1 MTSGVQTMGAYW
13 ARRYST
19 VIFTFFCA
27 LVVFA
32 AAATEAPAWRSG
44 YALAED
50 QPDYPGITA
59 HFINRVAKD
68 GGVITMYYPET
79 GNAAVDKTVLAVIT
93 KELNNF
99 ERDTGVPSPDETR
112 PERAISSNYIIHRP
126 STTSLGVEF
135 TLCESDGK
143 GFCHKHNLNFSL
155 VDGRLLALE
164 DMFDNPKL
172 ALKLMSDWTRRTLPK
187 EVPNL
192 WSKDLLNEATAP
204 TAKNFYHLLAT
215 SKGLRIV
222 FDIGQVGPMAVGD
235 PELTMPLAKLAQA
248 GPKPEVWGQ
257 QEGTRKTDA
266 PKAAGTPPKPADAA
280 PKPADA
286 APNGLPHPAGLSTPL
301 QTPLLEK
308 MQVSPE
314 HATFLAPAGG
324 SGLNFACVDA
334 GVSIDRCI
342 YVAPEFISL
351 AENANSDFAFVQGQ
365 VSHGAAEGTYVWG
378 LYRTGSGF
386 GSTPPEF
393 VCERCKPGK
402 VIIKK
407 DVITFSKI
415 KQSPFD
421 AQTVDLRFRIADG
434 KLKKIN

>member
-1 MTSGVQTMGAYW
+1 M
-13 ARRYST
+13 
-19 VIFTFFCA
+19 IF
-27 LVVFA
+27 LG
-32 AAATEAPAWRSG
+32 AATEAPAWRSG
-44 YALAED
+44 YAQAD
-50 QPDYPGITA
+50 KQPDYPGIKPY
-59 HFINRVAKD
+59 FIDRVTKD
-68 GGVITMYYPET
+68 GGVITMYLPET
-79 GNAAVDKTVLAVIT
+79 GNAVIDR
-93 KELNNF
+93 KIVSIINKQLFDF
-99 ERDTGVPSPDETR
+99 EKDTGDTPPAETNS
-112 PERAISSNYIIHRP
+112 ERAISSNYIIHRP
-126 STTSLGVEF
+126 STTALGVEF
-135 TLCESDGK
+135 TFCESAGK
-143 GFCHKHNLNFSL
+143 AFCHKHNLNFSL

-164 DMFDNPKL
+164 DMFDNTKL

-187 EVPNL
+187 EVPNA
-192 WSKDLLNEATAP
+192 WSDKSRVYEATAP

-365 VSHGAAEGTYVWG
+365 VSHGAAEATYVWG
-378 LYRTGSGF
+378 LYRTATGF

-393 VCERCKPGK
+393 VCERCKPEK
-402 VIIKK
+402 IIIKK
-407 DVITFSKI
+407 DQITFLKI
-415 KQSPFD
+415 RQSPFD
-421 AQTVDLRFRIADG
+421 TQTVDLKFRIADG
-434 KLKKIN
+434 KLKRAN